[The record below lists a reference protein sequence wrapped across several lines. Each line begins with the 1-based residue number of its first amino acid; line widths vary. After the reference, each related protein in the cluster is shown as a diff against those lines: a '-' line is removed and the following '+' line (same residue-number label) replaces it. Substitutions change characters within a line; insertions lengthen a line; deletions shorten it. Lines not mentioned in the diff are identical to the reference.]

1 MKILYLVRGFK
12 EDSFFNNTDEL
23 YKRREMNTGN
33 KIFETA
39 VDKYISH
46 SSNEVDY
53 MWMPDFRLNL
63 TDKQADE
70 INNEYDIIIVA
81 FANYIKESFLSKED
95 SYITTF
101 LNSIKK
107 IKIPFH
113 IIGI

>member
-70 INNEYDIIIVA
+70 INNEYELLLLHLLTILRSR
-81 FANYIKESFLSKED
+81 FYL
-95 SYITTF
+95 
-101 LNSIKK
+101 KK
-107 IKIPFH
+107 IAI
-113 IIGI
+113 